1 MVVWGPALWPSGEV
15 CRLHFSNPG
24 FRSIHLCCGDQSLG
38 STEIPLTGLLKKG
51 GAEINQ
57 RPVTVEGAFTL
68 DPPNRAKQK
77 LAPIPVELAPTVG
90 VSVALQREGID
101 AQASSDPP
109 SSPPVS
115 LMSLMVTHKSW
126 ASKKLPSIRQHV
138 LLLIS
143 GPYYM
148 IPPLRKDLS
157 EERCDFLFCSLW
169 VTVSRAFW
177 CSLLM

>member
-1 MVVWGPALWPSGEV
+1 M
-15 CRLHFSNPG
+15 
-24 FRSIHLCCGDQSLG
+24 
-38 STEIPLTGLLKKG
+38 LKKG

-109 SSPPVS
+109 SPPPVS
-115 LMSLMVTHKSW
+115 LMSLMVTQKS
-126 ASKKLPSIRQHV
+126 
-138 LLLIS
+138 
-143 GPYYM
+143 
-148 IPPLRKDLS
+148 
-157 EERCDFLFCSLW
+157 
-169 VTVSRAFW
+169 
-177 CSLLM
+177 